1 MDKASISFLE
11 VEKKLMQDK
20 KFRNEYEK
28 NKLYYKRVFSN
39 IKEKI
44 TFLEASGREVLLA
57 AKRCNKKY
65 KKALQKLSR

>member
-1 MDKASISFLE
+1 MNKASISFLE

-28 NKLYYKRVFSN
+28 NKPYYERVSSN

-44 TFLEASGREVLLA
+44 TFLEATVIKKFYWWLKGVIKNIKSI
-57 AKRCNKKY
+57 AKIK
-65 KKALQKLSR
+65 